1 MFFPAVSLLSSSE
14 ILNEKRGSQRLLN
27 HEVFF
32 LCEETVG
39 GVRAVQFKGNRATPS
54 ADWKLLIRLFTELN
68 NIMSSDNNNDSVNDN
83 DNTNDNGDGDDQGDN
98 DDDNDK
104 NDNNNNI

>member
-27 HEVFF
+27 HEVF
-32 LCEETVG
+32 LCEEIVG

-54 ADWKLLIRLFTELN
+54 ADWKLLTRLFTELN

-83 DNTNDNGDGDDQGDN
+83 DNTNDNGDGNDQGDN